1 MRKYNQRKNPAWRIH
16 IMKKI
21 ILKTVLTL
29 GAMAAALMPIRA
41 NANPGDIYVSVNNNA
56 LNTNGAINDYA
67 PNGKGRV
74 FASGLNGPRGIIFD
88 GAGNLFA
95 SIGYAGT
102 VVKFV
107 GGTPNLVAS
116 GLGFPEGLGFD
127 SNGNLYVADSGGT
140 LYEIAPDGTVSTV
153 FSITGAFFFGV
164 AVDGANNVYVADAV
178 AGIVYKFTGT
188 LSTFASVAGATGLAF
203 DSAGNL
209 SVSTQCESFPF
220 GNCSDPTIGGRI
232 VKITPDGTQ
241 TTFVSGVGDGDL
253 RGLDF
258 DAFGNLFVADLAPA
272 PNKNQP
278 IANVY
283 KITPTGSVSVFT
295 KALNSAQSA
304 EFVTVQP

>member
-1 MRKYNQRKNPAWRIH
+1 
-16 IMKKI
+16 MKIQDIVK
-21 ILKTVLTL
+21 VAALTL
-29 GAMAAALMPIRA
+29 MAAALMPIRA

-56 LNTNGAINDYA
+56 DAQHPSGAIYDFA
-67 PNGKGRV
+67 PNGRGRV
-74 FASGLNGPRGIIFD
+74 FASGLNKPRGMVFD

-95 SIGYAGT
+95 SIGGDGT

-140 LYEIAPDGTVSTV
+140 LNKIAPGGMLTML
-153 FSITGAFFFGV
+153 FSIPGAFFFGV
-164 AVDGANNVYVADAV
+164 AVDGANNVYVADANGGV
-178 AGIVYKFTGT
+178 VYKYTGAVRT
-188 LSTFASVAGATGLAF
+188 TFASVPGATGLAF

-209 SVSTQCESFPF
+209 FVSTQCESFPF

-232 VKITPDGTQ
+232 VKISPSGMQ

-253 RGLDF
+253 RGLAF

-272 PNKNQP
+272 PNKSQP
-278 IANVY
+278 VSNVF

>member
-1 MRKYNQRKNPAWRIH
+1 
-16 IMKKI
+16 MKKI

-29 GAMAAALMPIRA
+29 GAMAAALLPIRA

-56 LNTNGAINDYA
+56 QHTNGAIYDYA
-67 PNGKGRV
+67 PNGRGRV
-74 FASGLNGPRGIIFD
+74 FASGLNGPRGITFD

-95 SIGYAGT
+95 SIGYAGI
-102 VVKFV
+102 VVEFAPN
-107 GGTPNLVAS
+107 GTQSLVAS
-116 GLGFPEGLGFD
+116 GLGFPQGLGFD
-127 SNGNLYVADSGGT
+127 SNGNLYVADSGGA
-140 LYEIAPDGTVSTV
+140 LNKIAPNGTVSTV

-164 AVDGANNVYVADAV
+164 AVDGVNNVYVADA
-178 AGIVYKFTGT
+178 AGGVIYKFTGT
-188 LSTFASVAGATGLAF
+188 LSTFASVPGATGLAF

-209 SVSTQCESFPF
+209 FVSTQCESFPF
-220 GNCSDPTIGGRI
+220 GNCSDRTIGGRI
-232 VKITPDGTQ
+232 VKITPSGIQ
-241 TTFVSGVGDGDL
+241 TTVVSGLGDGDL

-272 PNKNQP
+272 PNKSQP
-278 IANVY
+278 VSNVF